1 MKNVSTIVVSAM
13 KTLYVI
19 LMIMAVNVVNFS
31 PTSALTAEPICEVRI
46 MAEYVVV
53 LTGYVLVNADSEE
66 EAIEKAVNEA
76 PNEISAEIVEIHDLA
91 DE

>member
-1 MKNVSTIVVSAM
+1 MPNDIA
-13 KTLYVI
+13 
-19 LMIMAVNVVNFS
+19 NN
-31 PTSALTAEPICEVRI
+31 

-76 PNEISAEIVEIHDLA
+76 PNEISAEIVEIHYSTDK
-91 DE
+91 